1 LSPPSRICV
10 LALAL
15 ALALAVPLASGA
27 AIPARRK
34 VVSGAQHAS
43 AAEAPKPIAVHRR
56 PPLPLGERAAR
67 LALREVGMPYVWG
80 GAAPGG
86 FDCSGLTSWV
96 YGRLGITLPHNAAA
110 QFAVGRTV
118 ERGRLR
124 PGDLLF
130 FHGLGHVGL
139 YLGRGR
145 MVHAPHSG
153 RSVEVVPLAGNYASR
168 FVGAR
173 RVGDR

>member
-1 LSPPSRICV
+1 MSPPTRTCV

-15 ALALAVPLASGA
+15 ALALPLG
-27 AIPARRK
+27 
-34 VVSGAQHAS
+34 GAS
-43 AAEAPKPIAVHRR
+43 AAKHRAADNGKAHRAATHGPVASKPR
-56 PPLPLGERAAR
+56 PRKRPAPLGERAAR
-67 LALREVGMPYVWG
+67 LALREVGTPYTWG

-96 YGRLGITLPHNAAA
+96 YARLGISLPHNAAA
-110 QFAVGRTV
+110 QFGVGRSV
-118 ERGRLR
+118 ARAELR

-139 YLGRGR
+139 YLGHGR
-145 MVHAPHSG
+145 MVHSPHSG
-153 RSVEVVPLAGNYASR
+153 RRVEVVPLAGQYASR

-173 RVGDR
+173 RVGGR